1 MTMVGI
7 VMSLTGNGESLSCLN
22 PFIRDIGLIGEQG
35 TVL

>member
-22 PFIRDIGLIGEQG
+22 PFIRNVGLVGKQG